1 MDLSFGEI
9 GFSARHRS
17 AFPAA
22 AIRILQGAAARSG
35 SRLKGGMIE
44 ASRTSLMSTRAL
56 FAPSCCISRV
66 YVAKR
71 STDDGLVH
79 GSPHGSSWRGC
90 RTSTPP
96 PHISCLV
103 SGATHDARLPRCEA
117 RRSICLAR
125 LPPVT
130 HGCRARSRMPRN
142 P

>member
-79 GSPHGSSWRGC
+79 GSPHG
-90 RTSTPP
+90 
-96 PHISCLV
+96 
-103 SGATHDARLPRCEA
+103 
-117 RRSICLAR
+117 
-125 LPPVT
+125 
-130 HGCRARSRMPRN
+130 
-142 P
+142 